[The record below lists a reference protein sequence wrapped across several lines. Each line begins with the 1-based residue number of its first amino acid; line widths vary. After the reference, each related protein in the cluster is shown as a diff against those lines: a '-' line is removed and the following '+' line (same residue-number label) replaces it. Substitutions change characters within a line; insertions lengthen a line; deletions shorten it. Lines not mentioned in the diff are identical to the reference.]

1 VNRLPT
7 VLATSVVRSAFEG
20 ESHGGVYVVDL
31 HSGDCQEV
39 VRWDYGAISWEG
51 RGSERGLRGI
61 AFHDGLVLIAAS
73 DEILIYD
80 QDFNLVDSFRN
91 DYLKHCHE
99 VYEENDV
106 LWLTATGFD
115 SVLGFDL
122 KAGRFLIGYH
132 ISRKYPT
139 RLFRRVRLFPNYSVR
154 TFDPEG
160 ADGPRV
166 GEGLHVNQVW
176 VHKGSLLLSGTE
188 LHHVLKVRN
197 EHIDRFARVPEG
209 THNVRP
215 FRGGILANHT
225 QENQIVYMSRMGRV
239 KRSFPIRTYDEADLI
254 NSSIPADHARQAFG
268 RGLCTWNDAVVIG
281 GSSPA
286 TISAFNFDT
295 SERVACVN
303 ITMDVR
309 NAIHGLEVWPF

>member
-1 VNRLPT
+1 
-7 VLATSVVRSAFEG
+7 
-20 ESHGGVYVVDL
+20 VYLVDL

-73 DEILIYD
+73 DEILIFD
-80 QDFNLVDSFRN
+80 RAFNIVDSFRN

-99 VYEENDV
+99 VYTENDV
-106 LWLTATGFD
+106 LWLTSTGFD
-115 SVLGFDL
+115 SILGFDL
-122 KAGRFLIGYH
+122 KAGRFSIGYH
-132 ISRKYPT
+132 ITRKYAT
-139 RLFRRVRLFPNYSVR
+139 RLSGRLQLFPIYSVR

-160 ADGPRV
+160 ANGSRASR
-166 GEGLHVNQVW
+166 GLHVNHVW
-176 VHKGSLLLSGTE
+176 VHKGSLLLSGTM
-188 LHHVLKVRN
+188 LRHVLEVGN
-197 EHIDRFARVPEG
+197 GHIDRFARVPRG
-209 THNVRP
+209 THNAQP
-215 FRGGILANHT
+215 FRGGILVNHT
-225 QENQIVYMSRMGRV
+225 HADQIAYMSRRGRV
-239 KRSFPIRTYDEADLI
+239 KRSFAIKMYDEADLI
-254 NSSIPADHARQAFG
+254 NSSLPTDHARQAFG
-268 RGLCTWNDAVVIG
+268 RGLCTWNDKVVIG

-295 SERVACVN
+295 GERLAYVN